1 MNHESQQID
10 RLLVGVSGSAA
21 VLSLPSYLATL
32 RAVLAKEVR
41 VIMTA
46 AAASILP
53 PSTVALISDGVFLDE
68 KPAAQKKPGHV
79 ELANWC
85 DMFVALPASANLLGL
100 VANGIAPNLLTT
112 TILASPMPVVF
123 CPNVNATMWHKAA
136 VQRNVETLRAD
147 GHVVIDPELTM
158 AYEVDSGEMQESW
171 VIPDPERLIERLQ
184 QIRQRPEFSPP
195 YSP

>member
-1 MNHESQQID
+1 MD

-32 RAVLAKEVR
+32 RAALAKEVR

-68 KPAAQKKPGHV
+68 KPTVHKEPGHV

-123 CPNVNATMWHKAA
+123 CPNVNATMWKKAA
-136 VQRNVETLRAD
+136 VQRNVQTLRAD
-147 GHVVIDPELTM
+147 GHVVVDPELTM
-158 AYEVDSGEMQESW
+158 AYEVDSGEMQENW
-171 VIPDPERLIERLQ
+171 VIPEPERLIERLQ
-184 QIRQRPEFSPP
+184 QIRQRPEFSQP
-195 YSP
+195 YSSP

>member
-1 MNHESQQID
+1 MN

-32 RAVLAKEVR
+32 RAALAKEVR

-68 KPAAQKKPGHV
+68 KPTVHKEPGHV

-100 VANGIAPNLLTT
+100 VANGIAPNLLST

-123 CPNVNATMWHKAA
+123 CPNLNPTMWRKAA
-136 VQRNVETLRAD
+136 VQRNVKTLRAD
-147 GHVVIDPELTM
+147 GHVVVDPELTM
-158 AYEVDSGEMQESW
+158 AYEVDSGEMQENW

-195 YSP
+195 YSSP